1 MGYIIPTGNTPAG
14 QQGQTI
20 CTLRPSVKGMVAGI
34 DKGGNIASSV
44 DVRTY
49 ICCGKWVSS
58 LNTPFIIERPW
69 NPNTIYAFN

>member
-1 MGYIIPTGNTPAG
+1 
-14 QQGQTI
+14 
-20 CTLRPSVKGMVAGI
+20 MVAGI

-44 DVRTY
+44 DGTHVHMLWQVG
-49 ICCGKWVSS
+49 IIS